1 MPSQRKTP
9 FHLQENEAKPG
20 NDVADDEVIIGHI
33 LTDPGVKFA
42 EYVASGE
49 GLASSARVLEDGR
62 ISVSLNLKKAL
73 PELPPDYAQDVKE
86 FAIDEKDYTAVPALS
101 IVIMIVGSR
110 GDVQPFL
117 ALGQRLKEHGHRV
130 RIATHATFDKFVRD
144 AGLEF
149 FSIGGNPQDLM
160 SYMVKN
166 PGLMPGFESLRN
178 GDIGRKRKMLGE
190 MLGGCWKAC
199 YLPDETTSE
208 PFAADAIIS
217 NPPAF
222 AHVHCAEALGVPLL
236 LSFTMPWC
244 PTTAFPHP
252 LVNIK
257 QSNAQQG
264 LTNYLS
270 YALADMMT
278 WQGIGDLINE
288 WRKGSLGTQ
297 SLSLRSG
304 PGLVDR
310 LKIPWTYCLSPS
322 LVPRPD
328 DWKNHI
334 DIVGFYFVEQ
344 DTGYKP
350 PKELAEFLDAGA
362 PPVYIGFGSVVVDDP
377 AGMTETILAA
387 VAQSNVR
394 ALISAGWGGLSS
406 STPLPSNVFILG
418 NISVP
423 HDWLFARV
431 AAVCHH
437 GGAGTI
443 AAGLRAGRPTI
454 VVPFFGDQPF
464 WGEMVHKGGAGP
476 APIPHKELT
485 ADRLA
490 EALKYCT
497 TARAKAAAER
507 MGEQIRA
514 ENGVQ
519 EGVMSFYRHLPL
531 LNMRCDLDPDR
542 VAVWWSTKHCLKMS
556 AFAAQALIEA
566 RELKPE
572 ELDLHRPKEY
582 SVRRKIS
589 DPLTGGSSAIFWTVT
604 HWYGGIAQIF
614 YNPKKGIIN
623 TAVAIPKGVMKIVV
637 SIHEGFVNMP
647 ALYGSEVR
655 DTGEITGFQS
665 GVKKAGKDFF
675 YGYYDGI
682 TGLVKEPM
690 QGAKKE
696 GFAGLVKGS
705 ARSFVN
711 ATMRPAAGIVGLV
724 ASPLRGAW
732 QSAASLGGTRQ
743 APHLRTIAETRM
755 EEGVRAVQQS
765 SPSERKDV
773 LRQWNELKKTVQER
787 KKRLQEDAVK
797 VLEEEKQDG
806 EAELGQAA
814 DAFDTNGGDWV
825 DVPKS
830 TPSTPANADAS
841 GSSFEKDMRL
851 ALERSLQDK

>member
-1 MPSQRKTP
+1 MPSPHKKP
-9 FHLQENEAKPG
+9 FHLQEKEAKPG
-20 NDVADDEVIIGHI
+20 DDVGDDEVVIGHI
-33 LTDPGVKFA
+33 RTDPGIKYA
-42 EYVASGE
+42 EYIASGE

-73 PELPPDYAQDVKE
+73 PELPADYAQDVKE
-86 FAIDEKDYTAVPALS
+86 FAIDKKDYTAVPALS

-110 GDVQPFL
+110 GDVQPFI
-117 ALGQRLKEHGHRV
+117 ALGQRLQQHGHRV

-178 GDIGRKRKMLGE
+178 GDIGRKRTMLGE
-190 MLGGCWKAC
+190 MLEGCWKAC
-199 YLPDETTSE
+199 YLPDETTDE

-278 WQGIGDLINE
+278 WQGIGDIIND
-288 WRKGSLGTQ
+288 WRKRALGTQ

-334 DIVGFYFVEQ
+334 DIVGFYFIHP
-344 DTGYKP
+344 DSGYKP
-350 PKELAEFLDAGA
+350 PKELADFLAAGP

-377 AGMTETILAA
+377 SGMTNTILAA
-387 VAQSNVR
+387 VAKSNIR

-406 STPLPSNVFILG
+406 STPVPPNVFILG

-423 HDWLFARV
+423 HDWLFTRV

-437 GGAGTI
+437 GGAGTT
-443 AAGLRAGRPTI
+443 AAGLYAGKPTMI
-454 VVPFFGDQPF
+454 VPFFGDQPF
-464 WGEMVHKGGAGP
+464 WGDMVHRGGAGP
-476 APIPHKELT
+476 APIPHKELS
-485 ADRLA
+485 AERLA
-490 EALKYCT
+490 DALKFCT

-507 MGEQIRA
+507 MGAQIRG
-514 ENGVQ
+514 ENGVHD
-519 EGVMSFYRHLPL
+519 GVMSFYKHLPL
-531 LNMRCDLDPDR
+531 LNMRCDLDPGR

-556 AFAAQALIEA
+556 AFAAQALIDSK
-566 RELKPE
+566 ELRPE
-572 ELDLHRPKEY
+572 DLDLHRPKEY
-582 SVRRKIS
+582 SVLRKIS
-589 DPLTGGSSAIFWTVT
+589 DPITGGSSAIFRTVT

-637 SIHEGFVNMP
+637 SIHEGFVNVP

-696 GFAGLVKGS
+696 GFAGFVKGS

-732 QSAASLGGTRQ
+732 QSAASMGGTRQ
-743 APHLRTIAETRM
+743 APHLRVISDTRK
-755 EEGVRAVQQS
+755 EEGVQAVSQS
-765 SPSERKDV
+765 TPKERKDV
-773 LRQWNELKKTVQER
+773 LRRWHELKKTVEER

-797 VLEEEKQDG
+797 VLEEEKEDG
-806 EAELGQAA
+806 EAEFGQAA
-814 DAFDTNGGDWV
+814 AAFDPKYADSPDGDESSAATV
-825 DVPKS
+825 QDE
-830 TPSTPANADAS
+830 D

-851 ALERSLQDK
+851 ALERSIQDK